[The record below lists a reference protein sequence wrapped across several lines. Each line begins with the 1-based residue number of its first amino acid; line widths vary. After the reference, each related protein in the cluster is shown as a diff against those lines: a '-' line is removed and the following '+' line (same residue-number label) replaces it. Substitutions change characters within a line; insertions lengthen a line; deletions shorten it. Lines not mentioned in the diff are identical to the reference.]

1 MSGKKNRKKR
11 KKSPPAKA
19 ASTGR
24 VRATPPAP
32 APRDLHAPLPVAAL
46 RHPTDPAVIG
56 FTTTAEAEPLA
67 GVAGQER
74 AMQALELGVGMRHP
88 GYNVFAL
95 GSEGS
100 GRRHAVEH
108 FLRRS
113 AAGRPRPRDWA
124 YVHNFRDAHEPC
136 LLSLGPGEGRRL
148 ARAMEE
154 LVAELRSALTAAFE
168 SDEYQSRRATMEEE
182 LREHRS
188 AAMDEVREKAAERG
202 LATLRTPGG
211 YAFAPKREGEV
222 LEREA
227 FLKLP
232 DEERREAEEHIEEMR
247 QETERVMR
255 GMPALVRAHRKKLRE
270 LREETSRFAVEP
282 LFADLAAEF
291 AGEDDVV
298 SYLEAAREDAVEH
311 VRAFLPGDD
320 DGDEKAKGRLGAAG
334 NVLDPE
340 RRYSVNVVVD
350 HGEEEDGGA
359 ADGEGGEAGA
369 PVVYEDHPTYPNLM
383 GRVEYLPRM
392 GGLVTDFSLIKVGAL
407 QRANGGYLVLEAGK
421 LLRQPFAWDGLKR
434 ALAAGRAR
442 IESPAQSNGLIS
454 TVTLEPEPMPLDVKV
469 VVVGSRKLYYLLAAK
484 DPEFGELFKIAA
496 DFDERIER
504 DDEAERRYARHLA
517 GLVEKNALLPFTADA
532 VARLIEHSAR
542 LAGDAERLD
551 TRLTPLEDLMREA
564 DHYAR
569 ADGAGDDGAG
579 KVAGDGEDGGDGDG
593 AASVDR
599 RQVQRAVEAGEKRV
613 GRAEER
619 LREAVL
625 RDTLRVETDGLRVG
639 QVNGLA
645 VLALGGNRFGR
656 ATRITARVRMGK
668 GEVVDIE
675 RQAKLSGP
683 IHSKGV
689 LILSS
694 LLAARY
700 AEESALS
707 LEASLV
713 FEQSY
718 SGIDG
723 DSASVAELVCLL
735 SAIAEVPIRQAVAV
749 TGSVDQHGRVQAI
762 GGVNEK
768 VQGFFRLCAER
779 GLTGEQGVLIPT
791 TNAKNLM
798 LPEEVTAAAEA
809 GDFHVWTAE
818 TVDEAV
824 EVLTGVPAGEK
835 QPPED
840 GEGEGEGDGDGQY
853 PEGTVNRRVADRL
866 AELAEKRRK
875 LNARPKAAAKK
886 NDKEAPKAPDKPPT
900 PPPPVPPP
908 EDETDDDDGP
918 PPPEP
923 PEEEE
928 REDEDPDPVPSS
940 EDDREGD

>member
-1 MSGKKNRKKR
+1 MPRKKTVTA
-11 KKSPPAKA
+11 KQTETPAPK
-19 ASTGR
+19 R
-24 VRATPPAP
+24 TPKEEIPGKPARP
-32 APRDLHAPLPVAAL
+32 APRDLHPPLPVAEL
-46 RHPTDPAVIG
+46 RHPTDPGALG
-56 FTTTAEAEPLA
+56 FATTAEAEPLA

-74 AMQALELGVGMRHP
+74 AMKALELGVGMRHP

-95 GSEGS
+95 GSEGT
-100 GRRHAVEH
+100 GRRNAVEH

-113 AAGRPRPRDWA
+113 AAGQPRPRDWA

-136 LLSLGPGEGRRL
+136 LLSLEPGEGRRL
-148 ARAMEE
+148 ARDMEE
-154 LVAELRSALTAAFE
+154 LVRELRSALTAAFE
-168 SDEYQSRRATMEEE
+168 GDDYQSRRAALEEE
-182 LREHRS
+182 LREFRS
-188 AAMDEVREKAAERG
+188 AAMDEVREKANERG

-255 GMPALVRAHRKKLRE
+255 GMPALVREHRKALRE
-270 LREETSRFAVEP
+270 LREKISRFAIEP
-282 LFADLAAEF
+282 LFADLAEGY

-298 SYLEAAREDAVEH
+298 AYLEAAREDAVEH

-320 DGDEKAKGRLGAAG
+320 EEDGDAGRRALDAAG
-334 NVLDPE
+334 NVRDPE
-340 RRYSVNVVVD
+340 RRYSINVVVD
-350 HGEEEDGGA
+350 HSDEEAGEEAAGESGDGQI
-359 ADGEGGEAGA
+359 GA

-392 GGLVTDFSLIKVGAL
+392 GGLITDFSLIKVGAL
-407 QRANGGYLVLEAGK
+407 QRANGGYLVLEASK

-454 TVTLEPEPMPLDVKV
+454 TVTLEPEPMPLNVKV

-496 DFDERIER
+496 DFDERIQR
-504 DDEAERRYARHLA
+504 DAESERRYARRLA
-517 GLVEKNALLPFTADA
+517 GLAEKNGLLPFTADA

-542 LAGDAERLD
+542 LVGDAERLA
-551 TRLTPLEDLMREA
+551 TRLTPLEDLMLEA

-569 ADGAGDDGAG
+569 
-579 KVAGDGEDGGDGDG
+579 GDGDG
-593 AASVDR
+593 SDGGGPDSVGR
-599 RQVQRAVEAGEKRV
+599 SQVQRAVEAGEHRV

-625 RDTLRVETDGLRVG
+625 RDTLRVETEGSRVG

-700 AEESALS
+700 AEEAALS

-723 DSASVAELVCLL
+723 DSASVAEFACLL
-735 SAIAEVPIRQAVAV
+735 SAISGVPIRQSVAV

-779 GLTGEQGVLIPT
+779 GLTGEQGVLIPA

-798 LPEEVTAAAEA
+798 LPEEITTAAEA

-824 EVLTGVPAGEK
+824 EVLTGVPAGEP
-835 QPPED
+835 QPAETGD
-840 GEGEGEGDGDGQY
+840 GEDESHY
-853 PEGTVNRRVADRL
+853 PEGTVNRLVADRL
-866 AELAEKRRK
+866 AEFAEKRRK
-875 LNARPKAAAKK
+875 LNAKPKPTAKAK
-886 NDKEAPKAPDKPPT
+886 DKEPPKPPDKPPT

-908 EDETDDDDGP
+908 EDETDEDDP